1 MLKPVCILF
10 RVEMLAGIVIVLY
23 KAKQK
28 EIMKNAAEHAV
39 KDHGYKEQ
47 DIMSPE
53 MREKIKSY
61 MRKS

>member
-1 MLKPVCILF
+1 
-10 RVEMLAGIVIVLY
+10 MLAGIVIVLY

-47 DIMSPE
+47 DIMNPE